1 MYIWIGCAVPED
13 IAAPLRAYCLE
24 CNRSLGLSTVAF
36 TLPQHIS
43 LKISFSVDEPEPV
56 LDYLESTLSLQ
67 SRFEAGFT
75 EVSRLGSILWCSVD
89 QNPRLQQLHQQLD
102 TLLQTHWGVTPHPF
116 DLDFQFHS
124 TLFLDSDE
132 GKLEQMCSLLQR
144 YPLPETFPVTTC
156 LLGTSPDGTPGSYQ
170 VVRKFNFL

>member
-13 IAAPLRAYCLE
+13 IAAPLRAYCRE
-24 CNRSLGLSTVAF
+24 CNQGLCLSTVAF
-36 TLPQHIS
+36 ALPQHIS
-43 LKISFSVDEPEPV
+43 LKISFSVPEPEPV
-56 LDYLESTLSLQ
+56 LTFLEEILSKEC
-67 SRFEAGFT
+67 RFEAGFA
-75 EVSRLGSILWCSVD
+75 EISKLGNILWCGIRE
-89 QNPRLQQLHQQLD
+89 NPRMPQLHQQLD

-132 GKLEQMCSLLQR
+132 GKLEQMCSLLQH